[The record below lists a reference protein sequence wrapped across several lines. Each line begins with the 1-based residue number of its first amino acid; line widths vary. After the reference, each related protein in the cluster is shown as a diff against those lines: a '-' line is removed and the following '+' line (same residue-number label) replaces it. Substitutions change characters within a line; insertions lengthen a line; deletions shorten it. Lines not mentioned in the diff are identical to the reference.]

1 MYRRGRARPL
11 ALIGML
17 LLGAG
22 VGATVLTLI
31 LRAREPAL
39 LPPADPDLSIEV
51 LNGCGT
57 SGAGERVA
65 MLLRGAGYRVDAI
78 GNADHFHYHEDIVI
92 ARRVSLKKAEPVA
105 RLLGGANV
113 IEQRRTGHAYD
124 ITIVVGKVR
133 PLAPEMPN
141 ANEPS

>member
-1 MYRRGRARPL
+1 
-11 ALIGML
+11 ML

-22 VGATVLTLI
+22 VGAALLI
-31 LRAREPAL
+31 VIMRGREPAM

-51 LNGCGT
+51 LNGCGA

-92 ARRVSLKKAEPVA
+92 ARRVPLQKAEPVG
-105 RLLGGANV
+105 RLMGGASV
-113 IEQRRTGHAYD
+113 IEQRRVGHPYD

-133 PLAPEMPN
+133 PLAPESSN
-141 ANEPS
+141 RNESS

>member
-1 MYRRGRARPL
+1 M
-11 ALIGML
+11 
-17 LLGAG
+17 GA
-22 VGATVLTLI
+22 VVLSLV
-31 LRAREPAL
+31 LRSREPAL

-78 GNADHFHYHEDIVI
+78 GNADHFHYREDIVI

-105 RLLGGANV
+105 RLLGGGANV
-113 IEQRRTGHAYD
+113 IEQRRAGHPYD

-133 PLAPEMPN
+133 PLAPESSN
-141 ANEPS
+141 DKESSQLLR

>member
-1 MYRRGRARPL
+1 MA
-11 ALIGML
+11 GML

-22 VGATVLTLI
+22 MGVIVLSLV
-31 LRAREPAL
+31 LRSREPAL

-78 GNADHFHYHEDIVI
+78 GNADHFHYREDIVI

-113 IEQRRTGHAYD
+113 IEQRRAGHPYD

-133 PLAPEMPN
+133 SLAPETSN
-141 ANEPS
+141 GKETSQLLR

>member
-1 MYRRGRARPL
+1 MRRRGSRPF
-11 ALIGML
+11 AWIGFL

-22 VGATVLTLI
+22 VGAAALTLI

-92 ARRVSLKKAEPVA
+92 ARRVGRKKAAPVA
-105 RLLGGANV
+105 RLLGGASV

-133 PLAPEMPN
+133 PLAPQAPTPN
-141 ANEPS
+141 S

>member
-1 MYRRGRARPL
+1 MPRRGRTRPL

-17 LLGAG
+17 VLGAG
-22 VGATVLTLI
+22 VGAAILTLV
-31 LRAREPAL
+31 LRTREPAL
-39 LPPADPDLSIEV
+39 LPAADPDLSIEV

-92 ARRVSLKKAEPVA
+92 ARRVTLKKAEPLA
-105 RLLGGANV
+105 HLLGGAAV
-113 IEQRRTGHAYD
+113 IEQRRAGHPYD

-133 PLAPEMPN
+133 SLAPETENPN
-141 ANEPS
+141 EGS

>member
-1 MYRRGRARPL
+1 
-11 ALIGML
+11 ML

-22 VGATVLTLI
+22 VGAAILTLI
-31 LRAREPAL
+31 LHAREPAL
-39 LPPADPDLSIEV
+39 LPPANPDLSIEV

-78 GNADHFHYHEDIVI
+78 GNADHFHYHEDVVI
-92 ARRVSLKKAEPVA
+92 ARRVSIKQAGPVA
-105 RLLGGANV
+105 RLLGASSV
-113 IEQRRTGHAYD
+113 IEQRRVGHAYD

-133 PLAPEMPN
+133 PLAPESSTG
-141 ANEPS
+141 NEASQLLR

>member
-1 MYRRGRARPL
+1 MAVRKRGRTRPL

-17 LLGAG
+17 VLGAG
-22 VGATVLTLI
+22 VGAAILTLV
-31 LRAREPAL
+31 LRTREPAL
-39 LPPADPDLSIEV
+39 LPAADPDLSIEV

-78 GNADHFHYHEDIVI
+78 GNADHFHYHDDIVI
-92 ARRVSLKKAEPVA
+92 ARRVALKQAEPVA
-105 RLLGGANV
+105 RLLGGASV
-113 IEQRRTGHAYD
+113 IEQRRTGHPYD

-133 PLAPEMPN
+133 PLAPESAGPPN
-141 ANEPS
+141 